1 MRARVVDATRGAH
14 WLAEGWSMFRASPLG
29 WLALAFAYMFITQL
43 LALLPLVG
51 PAAAAVLVP
60 AFTVGLMGAA
70 RASSRGARVEL
81 GMLFDAF
88 RDRLR
93 PQLVLGVVYAAC
105 LLAVLAG
112 AALLLGERTV
122 GATLPGAGG
131 EAQAEIDRGE
141 LASLIGTLLALYA
154 PVMMLFWFAP
164 PLAAWHST
172 PVAKALF
179 FSFFAFLM
187 NWRAFLVYGAVAAVV
202 VALVPLVTLNV
213 LGAFTGALTRA
224 AANGMVLSLALLL
237 MPTLFASFYA
247 SYRDVFGAPDPAE
260 PSPGA

>member
-1 MRARVVDATRGAH
+1 
-14 WLAEGWSMFRASPLG
+14 MFRAAPLG

-51 PAAAAVLVP
+51 PAAAAILVP

-70 RASSRGARVEL
+70 RASSRGGRVEL
-81 GMLFDAF
+81 AMLFDAF

-105 LLAVLAG
+105 LLAVLGG
-112 AALLLGERTV
+112 AALLLGERAV
-122 GATLPGAGG
+122 GATLPG
-131 EAQAEIDRGE
+131 EAQAEIDRGQ

-164 PLAAWHST
+164 PLAAWHSA
-172 PVAKALF
+172 PVPKALF

-187 NWRAFLVYGAVAAVV
+187 NWRAFFVYGAAAAVAV
-202 VALVPLVTLNV
+202 GLVPLVALNV
-213 LGAFTGALTRA
+213 IGAFAGPLSRA
-224 AANGMVLSLALLL
+224 AANAMVLSLALLF

-247 SYRDVFGAPDPAE
+247 SYRDVFGAAE
-260 PSPGA
+260 EGPE